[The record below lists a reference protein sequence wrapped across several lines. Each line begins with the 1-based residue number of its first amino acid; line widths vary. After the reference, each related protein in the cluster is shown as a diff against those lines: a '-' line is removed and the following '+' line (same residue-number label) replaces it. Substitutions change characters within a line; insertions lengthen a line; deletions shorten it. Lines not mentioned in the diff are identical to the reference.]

1 MADSEP
7 ITRVTT
13 GARTPTKRQERAT
26 RQVENAPRAD
36 VRGGK
41 KTSRRGMILGLGA
54 LGVVGAGALAAPL
67 AIPAIERQLQL
78 AEDRFLAQQ
87 LANLEGISIDAAIAA
102 AEITRSAVELIVIPL
117 ARVLATMDADAL
129 GGMIA
134 TLNTAHTLIA
144 DVHGSTSEIDALRQT
159 LTIWQTNS
167 RQLPISLE
175 AYSNADI
182 NSGEAYL
189 KALKQKTG
197 SQV

>member
-1 MADSEP
+1 MADTEP
-7 ITRVTT
+7 ITR
-13 GARTPTKRQERAT
+13 TPTSASAPVT
-26 RQVENAPRAD
+26 RRSGNARRKSSP
-36 VRGGK
+36 GGK

-87 LANLEGISIDAAIAA
+87 LANLEGISIDAAISA

-117 ARVLATMDADAL
+117 ARVLATLDADAL

-134 TLNTAHTLIA
+134 TLDTAHTLIA
-144 DVHGSTSEIDALRQT
+144 DIHGNTTDIDALRQT
-159 LTIWQTNS
+159 LTIWQTNAH
-167 RQLPISLE
+167 QLPISLE
-175 AYSNADI
+175 AYTNADI
-182 NSGEAYL
+182 TSGEKYL
-189 KALKQKTG
+189 RALKLKTG